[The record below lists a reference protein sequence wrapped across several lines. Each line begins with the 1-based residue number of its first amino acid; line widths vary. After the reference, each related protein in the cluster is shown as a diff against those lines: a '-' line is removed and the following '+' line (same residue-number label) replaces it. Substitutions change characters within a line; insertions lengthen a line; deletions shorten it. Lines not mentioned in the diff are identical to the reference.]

1 MKNWILIFIAC
12 AISNIYAT
20 SLVSPKNN
28 FVSETNSL
36 TFKWEGSS
44 IVQNLYKLEIATDSL
59 FLNVIYSESTVNT
72 QSLVTLSQANIPYY
86 WHVYDV
92 ALNEYTPYSILT
104 YVNLLQIPELSC
116 WYDAGQGVTLNGGL
130 VSKWNDKSASL
141 YHMQQAN
148 SNLQPTINPGE
159 RVLNNHPTV
168 QFGIGGMKNLTNID
182 SVKNFSDF
190 TFYILKNHKN
200 NSSAFQT
207 ILSGPGPNLIMA
219 ASSYFGAGPS
229 IYYKTGLTLQSEPTT
244 NNIKANFSYYKYSN
258 DTISVNGDNITLRVP
273 NYIPQM
279 TFAMLGARYDYIA
292 DGISGDI
299 AEVIMF
305 NRNTTNNED
314 ILVNNYLRSK
324 YTPPINLGTDT
335 IFGNSFCDT
344 LRIYAEDRFVKY
356 QWSTGDTT
364 SSIKAFSNGT
374 YRLTTTDVFGNQ
386 STDDISVLPYKKL
399 PKNNVNFCIND
410 TLKIDL
416 GLNSSFNIQW
426 SFNGNIFSTNSLIR
440 ITQPGLYSV
449 VIYDIKGCV
458 YYDTIRVA
466 ITNISLNPI
475 PVNNQITLC
484 ENEKI
489 YIHSNVKLDSI
500 RWSDGDTLI
509 YNSFQ
514 NTGLYNIYARTTNGC
529 VINQPINVTI
539 AGKAPTAQFAV
550 APACQNAALAF
561 TDSSKVPAGNTIQ
574 SWNWTFSNNSTSS
587 VQNPS
592 TTFSNLGTQTAS
604 LKIKTNVGC
613 TDSIAKTFVVN
624 RNPTPSFYNLLS
636 CEGMPTIF
644 ADQTIAN
651 AAAVTDWSWNFGGL
665 GISNGKQNPGFSF
678 PAAGNYLV
686 TLKATNSN
694 GCSDTI
700 SRQVAV
706 NSSPNANFSFD
717 SVCGKTPV
725 NLKFL
730 ATVQAPSVI
739 PDINW
744 GSWDFGDGTIET
756 AIRNPQ
762 HIYNEPGTYDVK
774 LVVKSSNQCLDTVVK
789 QIKVF
794 DFPVVDFTISPTQCV
809 GKSIQFT
816 DISAT
821 PDGTPISKWNW
832 YFSGL
837 ATDTIQHPKYTFNS
851 QGNYTIQLTAQN
863 TVGCSNTKLRSI
875 AVSSPPIPKFTFSPQ
890 NGLPPLNVNYVN
902 QSATNGNYLWNYG
915 DGGPFI
921 AGYNPPPHVYTAIGT
936 YPIKLVATDFRGC
949 TDTLTKFILVD
960 RAYLDGVMASISL
973 IPTSSDFYKVQV
985 SIINN
990 SNVEITALGLSL
1002 QLGGGAEI
1010 RENWTG
1016 SLLPGQTT
1024 VYLFNGELRA
1034 GDNSIPVVC
1043 ASIDNVNNNATENRT
1058 DNNTTCKEIKVG
1070 GFDILTI
1077 FPNPAYDNN
1086 INFGVMLPA
1095 AGKVNIRFVDV
1106 LGQQMYQHDFD
1117 GVKGY
1122 NQFAMPIGM
1131 LNATVYVAEVSFD
1144 GEVVRKKFMRKNR

>member
-1 MKNWILIFIAC
+1 MKNNILTILITCCIINLFAGGIK
-12 AISNIYAT
+12 
-20 SLVSPKNN
+20 LVSPINEFKSPTFQVKFEWNPVVGQSSYKLLIAEDEGFTNILQDINVNN
-28 FVSETNSL
+28 TSTIVSFNALSDSVYWKVISNNANGFIKSDIYKLGFINPSQNSNIFLWLAADSNLVLNPDSTISAWNNIIPNGINAVQTNSL
-36 TFKWEGSS
+36 SQPQLKNNNISINGQASVFFDGTNDLMKINSGGTVGSAYVVCNWDGAATFPSFNGLITKQSISTFDDYMIIGDVGKSRILDNNYFSRNGFLSINNTLTFSIIPNQNYFKLISGRRITSLKNFLNFNIGKEPDFIDSYWKGNISEIIISTSYEKSEEDSINTYLLNKYAPPITIKDTIIGTSFCTPISFSAPNNYVEYLWSNGANTLSANLTPDRKYSITTKDVFGFSSTTSFNVFPYRRLNNATVYLCQGDTLKLDLQTPIGFTALWNTGANTTQINITQTGQYTVKVTDANNCFVYDTINVIIDNPALSPTPNIANNLTLCEGE
-44 IVQNLYKLEIATDSL
+44 KL
-59 FLNVIYSESTVNT
+59 FLT
-72 QSLVTLSQANIPYY
+72 
-86 WHVYDV
+86 
-92 ALNEYTPYSILT
+92 TPTAFDSI
-104 YVNLLQIPELSC
+104 
-116 WYDAGQGVTLNGGL
+116 
-130 VSKWNDKSASL
+130 
-141 YHMQQAN
+141 H
-148 SNLQPTINPGE
+148 
-159 RVLNNHPTV
+159 
-168 QFGIGGMKNLTNID
+168 
-182 SVKNFSDF
+182 
-190 TFYILKNHKN
+190 
-200 NSSAFQT
+200 
-207 ILSGPGPNLIMA
+207 
-219 ASSYFGAGPS
+219 
-229 IYYKTGLTLQSEPTT
+229 
-244 NNIKANFSYYKYSN
+244 
-258 DTISVNGDNITLRVP
+258 
-273 NYIPQM
+273 
-279 TFAMLGARYDYIA
+279 
-292 DGISGDI
+292 
-299 AEVIMF
+299 
-305 NRNTTNNED
+305 
-314 ILVNNYLRSK
+314 
-324 YTPPINLGTDT
+324 
-335 IFGNSFCDT
+335 
-344 LRIYAEDRFVKY
+344 
-356 QWSTGDTT
+356 WSTGANTNFITVTSPGAYSVYGIT
-364 SSIKAFSNGT
+364 SS
-374 YRLTTTDVFGNQ
+374 
-386 STDDISVLPYKKL
+386 
-399 PKNNVNFCIND
+399 
-410 TLKIDL
+410 
-416 GLNSSFNIQW
+416 
-426 SFNGNIFSTNSLIR
+426 
-440 ITQPGLYSV
+440 
-449 VIYDIKGCV
+449 
-458 YYDTIRVA
+458 
-466 ITNISLNPI
+466 
-475 PVNNQITLC
+475 
-484 ENEKI
+484 
-489 YIHSNVKLDSI
+489 
-500 RWSDGDTLI
+500 
-509 YNSFQ
+509 
-514 NTGLYNIYARTTNGC
+514 GC
-529 VINQPINVTI
+529 VINKNFNVTI

-665 GISNGKQNPGFSF
+665 GISNGMQNPGFSF

-973 IPTSSDFYKVQV
+973 IPTSGDFYKVQV

>member
-1 MKNWILIFIAC
+1 MRLKLIIVLTFFCNAHSFAVLDFVFPFDNYITKEATVPVSWNKISSFSQYELQQSTDNTFTSNVTKYNVVGNSYTLNALQFDVNYDIRVRGVQAGVKTEWSPIVSFQRFSPAAIGGQQLWLSADESVTQSGGDISAWNDLSIQANNAIQATPSLMPKLTSTVPLLNNKPSVKLDGVDDFLQYNEIANTRAFF
-12 AISNIYAT
+12 AIFTHTTGSQDYTSPFGGELDFTSNTSTSFFLDPSSNAKVYNGEIYANKIYQIPSNR
-20 SLVSPKNN
+20 SLMTKPTKFTLYRFITTGNVKVNHVASDRKVSGRYWN
-28 FVSETNSL
+28 
-36 TFKWEGSS
+36 GSFAE
-44 IVQNLYKLEIATDSL
+44 IILYSDT
-59 FLNVIYSESTVNT
+59 
-72 QSLVTLSQANIPYY
+72 
-86 WHVYDV
+86 
-92 ALNEYTPYSILT
+92 
-104 YVNLLQIPELSC
+104 LLQTERNQIEDYLLSK
-116 WYDAGQGVTLNGGL
+116 YAPKVSMKDTIIGVSFCSPILL
-130 VSKWNDKSASL
+130 VAPNNYMSYTWSTGATT
-141 YHMQQAN
+141 
-148 SNLQPTINPGE
+148 PTININTNSSYSLKTKDVFNIE
-159 RVLNNHPTV
+159 STTTLNVYPYQRLGNKSIYLCQGDTFKVDLQTPIGFTALWNTGANTTQINITQGGQYTVKVTDANNCFVYDTINVIIDNPALSPTPN
-168 QFGIGGMKNLTNID
+168 IANNLTLCEGEKLFLTTPTAFD
-182 SVKNFSDF
+182 S
-190 TFYILKNHKN
+190 IH
-200 NSSAFQT
+200 
-207 ILSGPGPNLIMA
+207 
-219 ASSYFGAGPS
+219 
-229 IYYKTGLTLQSEPTT
+229 
-244 NNIKANFSYYKYSN
+244 
-258 DTISVNGDNITLRVP
+258 
-273 NYIPQM
+273 
-279 TFAMLGARYDYIA
+279 
-292 DGISGDI
+292 
-299 AEVIMF
+299 
-305 NRNTTNNED
+305 
-314 ILVNNYLRSK
+314 
-324 YTPPINLGTDT
+324 
-335 IFGNSFCDT
+335 
-344 LRIYAEDRFVKY
+344 
-356 QWSTGDTT
+356 WSTGANTNFITVTSPGAYSVYGIT
-364 SSIKAFSNGT
+364 SS
-374 YRLTTTDVFGNQ
+374 
-386 STDDISVLPYKKL
+386 
-399 PKNNVNFCIND
+399 
-410 TLKIDL
+410 
-416 GLNSSFNIQW
+416 
-426 SFNGNIFSTNSLIR
+426 
-440 ITQPGLYSV
+440 
-449 VIYDIKGCV
+449 
-458 YYDTIRVA
+458 
-466 ITNISLNPI
+466 
-475 PVNNQITLC
+475 
-484 ENEKI
+484 
-489 YIHSNVKLDSI
+489 
-500 RWSDGDTLI
+500 
-509 YNSFQ
+509 
-514 NTGLYNIYARTTNGC
+514 GC
-529 VINQPINVTI
+529 VINKNFNVTI

-973 IPTSSDFYKVQV
+973 IPTSGDFYKVQV

-1106 LGQQMYQHDFD
+1106 LGQQMYQSDFD
-1117 GVKGY
+1117 GIKGY